1 MTMPIGAADGGD
13 NGGQGENSG
22 INPAWNDVL
31 SAVPEDVHSQITPH
45 LRNWDQNFQ
54 RVQSDFAPYKEFKE
68 ANISPDQIRMGMG
81 IMQALEQNPKQVY
94 DLLQQQ
100 FNFGSEGDQGET
112 ENAPTDDLD
121 NLPDAVKE
129 RLGLIPELQKQLETV
144 MQWAVGQQSAS
155 TEAQEDEALDNLIT
169 GLKSQHG
176 DFDERYVLS
185 LMQAGVD
192 PQDAIAEY
200 NKFVEKV
207 SMDAQ
212 RPKAPKILGSGGI
225 VPGEQP
231 LDPRKMTSQD
241 TKSLVAQ
248 MLAQSAAQNR

>member
-1 MTMPIGAADGGD
+1 MTTPIGAESGD
-13 NGGQGENSG
+13 NGGQGDASG

-100 FNFGSEGDQGET
+100 FNFGSETGQGET
-112 ENAPTDDLD
+112 EDAPPNEELD
-121 NLPDAVKE
+121 NLPDSVKQQ
-129 RLGLIPELQKQLETV
+129 LGLIPELQKQLETV
-144 MQWAVGQQSAS
+144 MNWAVGQQSAS
-155 TEAQEDEALDNLIT
+155 SEAQEDEALDNLIT

-176 DFDERYVLS
+176 EFDERYVLS

-192 PQDAIAEY
+192 PQDAIKEY
-200 NKFVEKV
+200 NSFVEKV

-212 RPKAPKILGSGGI
+212 RPRAPKILGSGGI
-225 VPGEQP
+225 VPGEQA
-231 LDPRKMTSQD
+231 LDPRKLDPKS
-241 TKSLVAQ
+241 TKDLVTQ
-248 MLAQSAAQNR
+248 MLMHNAAQNR

>member
-1 MTMPIGAADGGD
+1 MTTPIGAADDGD
-13 NGGQGENSG
+13 NGGQGDASG

-94 DLLQQQ
+94 ELLQQQ
-100 FNFGSEGDQGET
+100 FNFGEEPGQGET

-121 NLPDAVKE
+121 NLPDSVKE
-129 RLGLIPELQKQLETV
+129 QLGLIPELQKQLDTV
-144 MQWAVGQQSAS
+144 MQWAVTQQSAS
-155 TEAQEDEALDNLIT
+155 SEAQEDEALDNLIS

-176 DFDERYVLS
+176 EFDERYVLS

-192 PQDAIAEY
+192 PQDAIKEY
-200 NKFVEKV
+200 HSFVEKV
-207 SMDAQ
+207 SSDAQ
-212 RPKAPKILGSGGI
+212 RPRAPKILGSGGI
-225 VPGEQP
+225 VPGEQA
-231 LDPRKMTSQD
+231 LDPRKMTPQD